1 MLLKNSCINIHFSS
15 LLQVLL
21 QIKHIPAKNTEHFT
35 CCLDIYVAQQKVS
48 YTIHNKVLRAD
59 GEDEQDGGLHRP
71 DRDEAGQHPRQDRG
85 RQEDQDAE
93 EGRHA
98 ELHLKHRGRR
108 ST

>member
-1 MLLKNSCINIHFSS
+1 MSRYLRCTTKSF
-15 LLQVLL
+15 
-21 QIKHIPAKNTEHFT
+21 
-35 CCLDIYVAQQKVS
+35 
-48 YTIHNKVLRAD
+48 IHNISAQVLRAD

-98 ELHLKHRGRR
+98 ELHLQHRGRR